1 MSTTQTPPPQ
11 YPLAAIVGQAQLM
24 LALQLAWVD
33 PAIGGVLVEGERGS
47 AKSTAA
53 RGLAAVMGGGAFV
66 NLPLGATEEMV
77 TGTLDL
83 GSALADGTV
92 AFAPGLLARAD
103 GGVLYVDE
111 VNFLADHLVDILL
124 DAAASGVNFVERDGV
139 SHRHPARFV
148 LIGTMNPDEGELRPQ
163 LLDRFGLSVVTETVQ
178 APELRAEVVARRCAF
193 EKNAGEFC
201 ASFDGE
207 QKKLAQRCSNAR
219 KLLDGVTVSDSV
231 AQTIARRCINEKCDG
246 LRADLVLHKAACA
259 HAALRG
265 AAEVTVADVETVAE
279 LALRHRRK
287 ADGGGVDLGGGAA
300 GANNGGGGAGNGGD
314 SVDNGDSGAGDGG
327 DSGDS
332 DGVTVAAVAV
342 DLGDGGD
349 GVKND
354 GHSDAAG
361 RAAGEHRRGLVNWP
375 RTLAA
380 GRPRRRED
388 LHYRRRMEKP
398 GRMKLILV
406 DASASTLRG
415 GALRRA
421 KGLVAALL
429 EQARR
434 RRERAGILRFGG
446 GSDGVQLLRACRK
459 VGRNEIAPD
468 LARITGGGGT
478 PLRRALLRAAG
489 QLRAEAGRRP
499 GERREFFLITDGRS
513 RDRLRGL
520 TLTAAAATVVDI
532 ENGPVRLGRCR
543 RIARELGARLVHID
557 QFSSATR

>member
-11 YPLAAIVGQAQLM
+11 YPLAAIVGQAQLL

-77 TGTLDL
+77 TGTLNL
-83 GSALADGTV
+83 ERALADGNVT
-92 AFAPGLLARAD
+92 FAPGLLARAD

-111 VNFLADHLVDILL
+111 VNLLADHLVDILL
-124 DAAASGVNFVERDGV
+124 DAAAGGVNFVERDGI

-163 LLDRFGLSVVTETVQ
+163 LLDRFGLSVAAKAVQ
-178 APELRAEVVARRCAF
+178 EPKLRAEVVARRRAF
-193 EKNAGEFC
+193 EKNAEEFC

-207 QKKLAQRCSNAR
+207 QKKLAQRCSDAR
-219 KLLDGVTVSDSV
+219 KLLDSVTVGDKV
-231 AQTIARRCINEKCDG
+231 AQSIARRCLSEQCDG

-265 AAEVTVADVETVAE
+265 AVEVTVADVETVAE

-287 ADGGGVDLGGGAA
+287 AGDGGVNLTGAGA

-314 SVDNGDSGAGDGG
+314 SVENGESRGGDGG
-327 DSGDS
+327 SGGDS
-332 DGVTVAAVAV
+332 DGVSVAAVAV
-342 DLGDGGD
+342 DLGSDGD
-349 GVKND
+349 GVKHD
-354 GHSDAAG
+354 GHGDAAG
-361 RAAGEHRRGLVNWP
+361 RAADEHRRGLINWP
-375 RTLAA
+375 CTLAA

-406 DASASTLRG
+406 DASASTLRD

-446 GSDGVQLLRACRK
+446 GGDGVQLLRGCRK
-459 VGRNEIAPD
+459 VGRFEIAPD

-489 QLRAEAGRRP
+489 QLRAEANRRP

-513 RDRLRGL
+513 RDSLRGL
-520 TLTAAAATVVDI
+520 TLANAAATVVDI
-532 ENGPVRLGRCR
+532 EGGPVRLGRCR
-543 RIARELGARLVHID
+543 RIARELGARLVHIE
-557 QFSSATR
+557 QFSSAR

>member
-11 YPLAAIVGQAQLM
+11 YPLAAIVGQAQLL

-83 GSALADGTV
+83 GNALANGSV
-92 AFAPGLLARAD
+92 NFAPGLLARAD

-111 VNFLADHLVDILL
+111 VNLLADHLVDILL
-124 DAAASGVNFVERDGV
+124 DAAAGGVNFVERDGI

-163 LLDRFGLSVVTETVQ
+163 LLDRFGLSVVTTAVQ
-178 APELRAEVVARRCAF
+178 EPKLRAEVVARRRAF
-193 EKNAGEFC
+193 ERNPEEFC
-201 ASFDGE
+201 AFFDGE
-207 QKKLAQRCSNAR
+207 QKKLAQRCSDAR
-219 KLLDGVTVSDSV
+219 KLLDSVTVSDKV
-231 AQTIARRCINEKCDG
+231 AQSIARRCLSEQCDG

-287 ADGGGVDLGGGAA
+287 AGGGGVDLTGA
-300 GANNGGGGAGNGGD
+300 GAGAGNGGG
-314 SVDNGDSGAGDGG
+314 SVENGDGRGGDGG
-327 DSGDS
+327 SGGDS

-342 DLGDGGD
+342 DLGSDGD
-349 GVKND
+349 GVKHD
-354 GHSDAAG
+354 GHGDAAG
-361 RAAGEHRRGLVNWP
+361 RAAGGHRRGLINWP

-446 GSDGVQLLRACRK
+446 GGDGVQLLRACRK
-459 VGRNEIAPD
+459 VGRFEIAPE

-489 QLRAEAGRRP
+489 QLRAEANRRP

-520 TLTAAAATVVDI
+520 TLANAAATVVDI
-532 ENGPVRLGRCR
+532 EGGAVRLGRCR

-557 QFSSATR
+557 QFSAAR

>member
-1 MSTTQTPPPQ
+1 
-11 YPLAAIVGQAQLM
+11 M

-53 RGLAAVMGGGAFV
+53 RGLAAVMGGGDFV

-77 TGTLDL
+77 TGTLNL
-83 GSALADGTV
+83 ERALADGGVT
-92 AFAPGLLARAD
+92 FAPGLLARAD

-111 VNFLADHLVDILL
+111 VNLLADHLVDILL
-124 DAAASGVNFVERDGV
+124 DAAAGGVNFVERDGI

-163 LLDRFGLSVVTETVQ
+163 LLDRFGLSVAAKAVQ
-178 APELRAEVVARRCAF
+178 EPKLRAEVVARRRAY
-193 EKNAGEFC
+193 EKDAEQFC

-207 QKKLAQRCSNAR
+207 QKKLARRCSDAR
-219 KLLDGVTVSDSV
+219 KLLDSVTVSDSV
-231 AQTIARRCINEKCDG
+231 AQSIARRCLSEQCDG

-287 ADGGGVDLGGGAA
+287 AGDGGVNLGGGDGDA
-300 GANNGGGGAGNGGD
+300 GVNNGGAGARNSGGGGE
-314 SVDNGDSGAGDGG
+314 NDGE
-327 DSGDS
+327 SGDS

-342 DLGDGGD
+342 DLKDDGD

-354 GHSDAAG
+354 SRSDGPG
-361 RAAGEHRRGLVNWP
+361 RAAGEHRHGLVNWP

-406 DASASTLRG
+406 DTSASTLRG

-429 EQARR
+429 EQARQ

-446 GSDGVQLLRACRK
+446 GGVQLLRACRK
-459 VGRNEIAPD
+459 VGRAEIAPD

-489 QLRAEAGRRP
+489 QLRTEANRRP
-499 GERREFFLITDGRS
+499 CERREFFLITDGRS

-520 TLTAAAATVVDI
+520 TLTKAAATVVDI
-532 ENGPVRLGRCR
+532 ESGAVRLGRCR
-543 RIARELGARLVHID
+543 RIARELGARLVHMD
-557 QFSSATR
+557 QFSSAQ

>member
-11 YPLAAIVGQAQLM
+11 YPLAAIVGQAQLL

-53 RGLAAVMGGGAFV
+53 RGLAAVMGGGDFV

-83 GSALADGTV
+83 ERALADGGVT
-92 AFAPGLLARAD
+92 FAPGLLARAD

-111 VNFLADHLVDILL
+111 VNLLADHLVDILL
-124 DAAASGVNFVERDGV
+124 DAAAGGVNFVERDGI

-163 LLDRFGLSVVTETVQ
+163 LLDRFGLSVAAKAVQ
-178 APELRAEVVARRCAF
+178 EPKLRAEVVARRRAF
-193 EKNAGEFC
+193 EKNAEEFC

-207 QKKLAQRCSNAR
+207 QKKLAQRCSDAR
-219 KLLDGVTVSDSV
+219 KLLDKVAVSDSV
-231 AQTIARRCINEKCDG
+231 AQGIARRCLSEQCDG

-287 ADGGGVDLGGGAA
+287 AGDGGVDLGNA
-300 GANNGGGGAGNGGD
+300 GAGVNNGGGGAGNGGD
-314 SVDNGDSGAGDGG
+314 GAGNGDGG
-327 DSGDS
+327 GENGGESGDS

-342 DLGDGGD
+342 DLKDDGD

-361 RAAGEHRRGLVNWP
+361 RAAGEHRRGLINWP

-388 LHYRRRMEKP
+388 VHYRRRMEKP

-406 DASASTLRG
+406 DTSASTLRG

-429 EQARR
+429 EQARQ

-446 GSDGVQLLRACRK
+446 GGVQLLRACRK
-459 VGRNEIAPD
+459 VGRAEIAPD

-489 QLRAEAGRRP
+489 QLRTEANRRP

-520 TLTAAAATVVDI
+520 TLTNAAATVVDI
-532 ENGPVRLGRCR
+532 ESGAVRLGRCR
-543 RIARELGARLVHID
+543 RIARELGARLVRID
-557 QFSSATR
+557 RFSSAP